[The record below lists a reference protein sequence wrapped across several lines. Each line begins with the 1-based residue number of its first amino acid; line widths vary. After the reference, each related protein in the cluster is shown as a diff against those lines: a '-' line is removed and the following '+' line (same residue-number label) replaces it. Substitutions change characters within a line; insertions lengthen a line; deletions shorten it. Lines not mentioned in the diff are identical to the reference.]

1 MKTKMKISPRKL
13 LIGTILALAAPFAM
27 PTAMRAADHGDGP
40 TAANDQAC
48 DIADVFF
55 FLDPN
60 DATKSTAILIA
71 TFRGFIVPS
80 EAVNFGIFDPNV
92 RYRFQIENTGNAKPD
107 KFIDVSFS
115 RRTATSAA
123 QVATIK
129 ISGIPG
135 KFTANATNPSLT
147 AAGATPNDTA
157 PAQVVTPLGTTGIK
171 FFAGEVD
178 DPFFFDIPAF
188 SRFVASFTPGPPDA
202 TLLNRGRD
210 SFAGY
215 NAMSIAFS
223 IPVSLLKASG
233 ASAPTTLGLNF
244 LTQRHVIETPN
255 LKGETKGVGDFR
267 NIDRMGNPAVNVALI
282 PFALKN
288 RFNAGSTVDDKNLVF
303 AQPIL
308 DTLKLLGTSGAD
320 VFPPTGNALVLAQV
334 AVLNGDILRL
344 DTTRPNTGLGG
355 GDNPGVDA
363 AHPAGFPNGRRLRD
377 DTIDIILSIIAGGT
391 LGDNVNASDVAPRNT
406 FPFLAP
412 SQQPR
417 VNGTVEDNTRN

>member
-1 MKTKMKISPRKL
+1 MKISARKL
-13 LIGTILALAAPFAM
+13 LVGTILALAAPFAM
-27 PTAMRAADHGDGP
+27 PTTMRAADHGDGP
-40 TAANDQAC
+40 TASNDQAC

-60 DATKSTAILIA
+60 DNSQAIIIA

-115 RRTATSAA
+115 RRTSTSAA
-123 QVATIK
+123 QTATIK

-135 KFTANATNPSLT
+135 KFTANATNPSL
-147 AAGATPNDTA
+147 ALAGAGQTNDTA
-157 PAQVVTPLGTTGIK
+157 PTQVVSTLVSTLGTTGIK

-188 SRFVASFTPGPPDA
+188 SRFVASFTPGPPDP
-202 TLLNRGRD
+202 TILNRGRD

-215 NAMSIAFS
+215 NVMSIALS
-223 IPVSLLKASG
+223 VPVALLKASG

-255 LKGETKGVGDFR
+255 VRGETHGSGDFR
-267 NIDRMGNPAVNVALI
+267 NIDRMGIPAVNVALI

-288 RFNAGSTVDDKNLVF
+288 RYNAGSTVDDKNLVF

-308 DTLKLLGTSGAD
+308 DTLKLLGTSGAN
-320 VFPPTGNALVLAQV
+320 VFPPTGNALILAQV
-334 AVLNGDILRL
+334 AVLNGDMLRL
-344 DTTRPNTGLGG
+344 DTTRANTGLGG
-355 GDNPGVDA
+355 GDNLGVDA

-377 DTIDIILSIIAGGT
+377 DTIDIILGIIAGGT

-417 VNGTVEDNTRN
+417 VNGTVEDTTRN